1 MQGDFIFWVKSP
13 LTNILLRLNAVAVPF
28 VVIVTG
34 KAAAESV
41 PLDGHGLQGVSDRWH
56 YTRPLS
62 TSKQYCAVFC
72 HAHTP

>member
-62 TSKQYCAVFC
+62 TSK
-72 HAHTP
+72 